1 MSRANQWFVQGDG
14 IAREVITADIQRYLG
29 PDALVRPG
37 VGTGEYQGQPGYWI
51 TAYRTL
57 TSQMI
62 QDLKMDSQRWQ
73 QERQPGE
80 AGRGGSHSP
89 QVRTTKVSRGPDA
102 SLVAYQ
108 DSRTHAAR
116 QHWGPTKPYEHAAA
130 AAAAEAAYE
139 QPPRQSSTSSRT
151 PYTPSGYGERDAHY
165 TTTPT
170 GSYGT
175 SHPGYQATSA
185 SAAPRT
191 QLADPYSPAYQQPN
205 GRDPYSS
212 QTAYSYPVQ
221 TASDPYGRQTAAST
235 GQYAAPS
242 TTAAPGYYI
251 ASDGRQYPLSQQPQ
265 TSRNPPSGTSRYST
279 R

>member
-1 MSRANQWFVQGDG
+1 MSRANQWFVPGDG

-37 VGTGEYQGQPGYWI
+37 VGNGEYQGQPGYWI

-80 AGRGGSHSP
+80 TGRGGSHSP
-89 QVRTTKVSRGPDA
+89 YVRDTKVSRGPDA

-116 QHWGPTKPYEHAAA
+116 QHWGPTKPYDQHAAA
-130 AAAAEAAYE
+130 DPYE
-139 QPPRQSSTSSRT
+139 QPPRQAASSRT
-151 PYTPSGYGERDAHY
+151 PYAASTGYASSDAHY

-170 GSYGT
+170 AAYGT
-175 SHPGYQATSA
+175 SGYQAVPA

-191 QLADPYSPAYQQPN
+191 QPADPYSAYQQPS
-205 GRDPYSS
+205 RDTRDYATQQSYS
-212 QTAYSYPVQ
+212 SYPVQ
-221 TASDPYGRQTAAST
+221 STTDPYGRQTAPPT
-235 GQYAAPS
+235 PQYAAPS

-265 TSRNPPSGTSRYST
+265 SSRNPQSGASRYSSQ

>member
-1 MSRANQWFVQGDG
+1 MSRANQWFVPGDG

-80 AGRGGSHSP
+80 AGRG
-89 QVRTTKVSRGPDA
+89 
-102 SLVAYQ
+102 VAYQ

-116 QHWGPTKPYEHAAA
+116 QHWGPTKPYDQHAAA
-130 AAAAEAAYE
+130 DPYE
-139 QPPRQSSTSSRT
+139 QPPRQAASSRT
-151 PYTPSGYGERDAHY
+151 PYAASTGYASSDAHY

-170 GSYGT
+170 AAYGT
-175 SHPGYQATSA
+175 SSYQAVPA

-191 QLADPYSPAYQQPN
+191 QPADPYSAYQQPST
-205 GRDPYSS
+205 RDARDYATQQS
-212 QTAYSYPVQ
+212 YSYPVQ
-221 TASDPYGRQTAAST
+221 STTDPYGRQTAPPT
-235 GQYAAPS
+235 GQYAAPRYF
-242 TTAAPGYYI
+242 GYFDERFLVY
-251 ASDGRQYPLSQQPQ
+251 R
-265 TSRNPPSGTSRYST
+265 
-279 R
+279 

>member
-1 MSRANQWFVQGDG
+1 MSRANQWFVPGDG

-37 VGTGEYQGQPGYWI
+37 VGNGEYQGQPGYWI

-89 QVRTTKVSRGPDA
+89 YLRDTTASRGPDA

-116 QHWGPTKPYEHAAA
+116 QHWGPSKPFDQPTEP
-130 AAAAEAAYE
+130 AYE
-139 QPPRQSSTSSRT
+139 QPPRQSTSSSSSSSRAT
-151 PYTPSGYGERDAHY
+151 YSSPSYATSAAHDTHY

-170 GSYGT
+170 APSYAS
-175 SHPGYQATSA
+175 SHSPYSVTPA

-191 QLADPYSPAYQQPN
+191 QPADPYSTYQQPAAAAAAA
-205 GRDPYSS
+205 RDAYPQSSYSS
-212 QTAYSYPVQ
+212 YSTQ
-221 TASDPYGRQTAAST
+221 SQSDPYAHGRSATSTA
-235 GQYAAPS
+235 GPYATPRYF
-242 TTAAPGYYI
+242 GYFDEHYLVY
-251 ASDGRQYPLSQQPQ
+251 R
-265 TSRNPPSGTSRYST
+265 
-279 R
+279 